1 MQITRQQMINGA
13 AKYMR
18 SEVIPHIPD
27 KSVKVM
33 LEALAASVEMS
44 PQIVN
49 RYLEAPI
56 VAAMLHEQNG
66 FYDLDS
72 VEAALVKAME
82 AHGGLEVTVP
92 AIPLISPQPKVMTF
106 SANDIRALKRY
117 MEG

>member
-13 AKYMR
+13 AKYVR
-18 SEVIPHIPD
+18 NEVIPHIPD
-27 KSVKVM
+27 KGIKVM
-33 LEALAASVEMS
+33 LEAFATSVEMS
-44 PQIVN
+44 PQIAN
-49 RYLEAPI
+49 RYLDTPF

-66 FYDLDS
+66 FYELDA
-72 VEAALVKAME
+72 VEAALTKAME

-92 AIPLISPQPKVMTF
+92 AIPLISPQSKVMTF

>member
-13 AKYMR
+13 AKYVR
-18 SEVIPHIPD
+18 NEVIPHIPD
-27 KSVKVM
+27 KGVKVM

-44 PQIVN
+44 PQIAN
-49 RYLEAPI
+49 RYLDTPFM
-56 VAAMLHEQNG
+56 AAMLHEQNG
-66 FYDLDS
+66 FYDLDA
-72 VEAALVKAME
+72 VEAALTKAME
-82 AHGGLEVTVP
+82 THGGLEVTVP

>member
-13 AKYMR
+13 AKYIR
-18 SEVIPHIPD
+18 QEVIPHIPD

-44 PQIVN
+44 PQIAN
-49 RYLEAPI
+49 RYLDTPF

-66 FYDLDS
+66 FYDLDA
-72 VEAALVKAME
+72 VEAALTKAME
-82 AHGGLEVTVP
+82 AHGGLEVTIP
-92 AIPLISPQPKVMTF
+92 AIPLISPQPKSMTF